1 MEPRT
6 FTVMEANKAIPRIA
20 KLIEDLREKLGWL
33 NSHRQPV
40 SYVVEQYKIVN
51 ESPVNADYFKALLR
65 VRRDLKEIHD
75 SGAQVKD
82 IQSGLVDFPSR
93 LFGKDVLLCWKM
105 GEDEIRFWH
114 DLESG
119 FSGRQPL
126 PDTGDRPDAEGQ
138 GN

>member
-1 MEPRT
+1 MGPRR
-6 FTVMEANKAIPRIA
+6 FTVPEANKAIPRIA
-20 KLIEDLREKLGWL
+20 KLIEDLQEKLGWL
-33 NSHRQPV
+33 NKNRQPV

-51 ESPVNADYFKALLR
+51 ESPVDADYFKALLR
-65 VRRDLKEIHD
+65 VRRSLKEIHD

-114 DLESG
+114 DLETG

-126 PDTGDRPDAEGQ
+126 PEAGTKPDAEGQ

>member
-1 MEPRT
+1 MGPRK
-6 FTVMEANKAIPRIA
+6 FTVTEANKAIPRIA

-33 NSHRQPV
+33 NSNRQPV

-51 ESPVNADYFKALLR
+51 ESPVDANYFKALLR

-126 PDTGDRPDAEGQ
+126 PDAGERPDAEGQ